1 MNGLTR
7 EQHEV
12 LLRKLN
18 PSRVVKRK
26 QAGME
31 LSYIEQHEIRAH
43 LIRVF
48 GFCGFDLE
56 TLEVKQAYE
65 EQRDDSKWSIGYQV
79 TMKLTVRDLHGKAL
93 AVYSE
98 TAIGSST
105 QGSRG
110 DAHDMAVKTASSDA
124 MKRCAISLGDQFGLS
139 LYNNGSTAPIV
150 RMTVNQTEPWSQ
162 DAPAEPVKAPV
173 TDEQP
178 EPAQVS
184 QVVLDFV
191 AEAAQFADLPAGERI
206 TSVAKAKVQHKDMLQ
221 HTINIDGSD
230 ITVGRWLDLLAAGQ
244 YSEEK

>member
-1 MNGLTR
+1 MNGLTQ
-7 EQHEV
+7 EQRDV
-12 LLRKLN
+12 LIRPLN
-18 PSRVVKRK
+18 ASRVTKRK
-26 QAGME
+26 QGGVE
-31 LSYIEQHEIRAH
+31 LSYLEQHDVRSH

-56 TLEVKQAYE
+56 TLEVECAFD
-65 EQRDDSKWSIGYQV
+65 EQRDDKKWDVGYRV
-79 TMKLTVRDLHGKAL
+79 TMKLTVRDLNGKAL

-98 TAIGSST
+98 TAIGTST
-105 QGSRG
+105 QGRRG
-110 DAHDMAVKTASSDA
+110 EAHDMAVKTASSDA
-124 MKRCAISLGDQFGLS
+124 MKRCCISLGDQFGLS

-150 RMTVNQTEPWSQ
+150 RMTIVGTGTSQ
-162 DAPAEPVKAPV
+162 EPVKAPV

-244 YSEEK
+244 YSEENK